1 MITLVLPQ
9 SSTTASLSVIT
20 TFPHVSAP
28 LATPVFTED
37 SSSVHSIV
45 MSAGQVIVGGV
56 VSTTVIT

>member
-9 SSTTASLSVIT
+9 SSTTASRSVIT
-20 TFPHVSAP
+20 TLPQVSAP
-28 LATPVFTED
+28 VATPVLAED

-45 MSAGQVIVGGV
+45 ISAGQVIVGGV